1 MSSTP
6 TSTPWPYVTIA
17 LALGAISSFYI
28 GKVPPALPQMR
39 EELNLSLVTAGWV
52 VSIFN
57 VLGLVIGIGAGFLA
71 DRFGPARL
79 ITAAVLVMAFGSLLG
94 GLADTS
100 PLLLISRIFEG
111 AGYATILVSAPALI
125 AHMSTAG
132 DRQTAVSLWSSA
144 PPSGI
149 TLGVVIAPLILD
161 PFGWR
166 GLWMATAFMSLIA
179 LVIFYFMV
187 LRNLSPHLPRV
198 QNFWGDVRS
207 TATRPAPWLLAAC
220 FMTYT
225 FQWMVVVVWLPT
237 FLVEERATTLG
248 LAAVLTGLVIAINI
262 PGNILGSWLIHKGT
276 PRWVMLVTG
285 TSVMGS
291 TSFVIFFDHLPDVL
305 RYGLVLAFSFFGGI
319 QPASLVSGPTVHSP
333 SPAQIG
339 MTNGFMYAG
348 SHAGQL
354 LGPPLIAIVVTM
366 MGGWAPTGGVLFMLS
381 GINIVA
387 AFYIWALERK
397 INSLA
402 NT

>member
-6 TSTPWPYVTIA
+6 TSTSWAYVAVA
-17 LALGAISSFYI
+17 LGLGAISSFYI

-39 EELNLSLVTAGWV
+39 AELDISLVTAGWI

-57 VLGLVIGIGAGFLA
+57 VLGLIIGVGAGFLA
-71 DRFGPARL
+71 DRFGPAKL
-79 ITAAVLVMAFGSLLG
+79 ISAAVLVMAFGSLFG
-94 GLADTS
+94 GLANAS
-100 PLLLISRIFEG
+100 PLLLISRVFEG

-125 AHMSTAG
+125 AHMSTAD

-166 GLWMATAFMSLIA
+166 GLWMATALMSLVA
-179 LVIFYFMV
+179 LVIFHFLV
-187 LRNLSPHLPRV
+187 SRNLSSYSPRV

-207 TATRPAPWLLAAC
+207 TAARPAPWLLAAC

-237 FLVEERATTLG
+237 FLVEERAASLG
-248 LAAVLTGLVIAINI
+248 VAAVLTALVIAINI
-262 PGNILGSWLIHKGT
+262 PGNILGSWLIHKGL
-276 PRWVMLVTG
+276 PRWIMLLTG
-285 TSVMGS
+285 TSIMGG
-291 TSFVIFFDHLPDVL
+291 TSFLIFPDYLPDAL
-305 RYGLVLAFSFFGGI
+305 RYGLVLVFSFFGGI

-333 SPAQIG
+333 SPEQIG

-366 MGGWAPTGGVLFMLS
+366 MGGWAPAGGVLLALS

-387 AFYIWALERK
+387 AFYIWGLEGK
-397 INSLA
+397 INSP
-402 NT
+402 TDT